1 MYELLVTAPNGCTN
15 TDQSVVE
22 ADTVRPVIDLSA
34 GVLTCRDSLAH
45 ILAFIIPDDAG
56 LIWTGPQP
64 GLPGN
69 NDLIVETPGTYQLE
83 ATGSNGCTATSEVEV
98 EEILPDW
105 YIEIG
110 PDTTVLQGTWITVY
124 ADSDLPPADL
134 ASRYWIPNF
143 GCFQCD
149 RQVFQVNE
157 SFLFQ
162 IEVEDKNGCIQT
174 DSRQI
179 NIIPNGIY
187 IPNIF
192 SPNGDG
198 ESDFFQVFAAE
209 GVDLIKQFKVFDRW
223 GDLVFYQENYKP
235 GDFNGAW
242 DGTFGGQDRTPDVF
256 VWQVEVVMID
266 GTILYLQGD
275 VTLIR

>member
-1 MYELLVTAPNGCTN
+1 
-15 TDQSVVE
+15 
-22 ADTVRPVIDLSA
+22 
-34 GVLTCRDSLAH
+34 
-45 ILAFIIPDDAG
+45 LAFIIPDDAG

-256 VWQVEVVMID
+256 VWQVEIVMID